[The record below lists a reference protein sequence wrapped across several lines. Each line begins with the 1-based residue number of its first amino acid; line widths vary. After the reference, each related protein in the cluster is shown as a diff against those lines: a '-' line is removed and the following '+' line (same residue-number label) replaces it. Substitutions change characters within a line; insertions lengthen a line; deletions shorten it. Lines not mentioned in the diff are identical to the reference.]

1 MGCFFPIPWITAQP
15 NQIPLVLSEDFK
27 DGFALD
33 GVCFVNFTHPRL
45 SIPHPRFAAAH
56 RPLTPQEPQV
66 PFRQRACDAVVPL
79 IY

>member
-33 GVCFVNFTHPRL
+33 GVCFVNSLTRAFQSRHLGSPRPTAPSPHKSRKFL
-45 SIPHPRFAAAH
+45 S
-56 RPLTPQEPQV
+56 
-66 PFRQRACDAVVPL
+66 DK
-79 IY
+79 